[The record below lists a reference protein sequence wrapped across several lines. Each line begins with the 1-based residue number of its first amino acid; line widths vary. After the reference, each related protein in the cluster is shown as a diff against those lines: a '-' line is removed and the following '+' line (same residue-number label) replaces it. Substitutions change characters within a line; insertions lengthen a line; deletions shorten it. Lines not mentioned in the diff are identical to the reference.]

1 MKMKRILAVIVA
13 IMMALGCLG
22 AFAET
27 NGNPPEMPSGE
38 MGQPPEG
45 MGEPPQG
52 GPGGE
57 PPQGGPG
64 GEMGNPPDGMGGPG
78 GQGAPGDNAA
88 KAEGVIG
95 SWSSGGSEDYEYDA
109 ALYVTGEGIDEE
121 KSSTDRI
128 VSGEY
133 DASGADG
140 IVIEDTQSGNNGI
153 LVLNA
158 DYAIS
163 NANISLLTD
172 ADGSDTCDFSG
183 RGSAIA
189 AYGSEANVTVEDSTI
204 LTSGVVTMPVFA
216 DDGATVT
223 IRNSTLQ
230 SDGGTLSAD
239 YMNTPDQ
246 ALMVAPPWILGIMG
260 TSRCTNMMGDNTTTN
275 VIDSETS
282 AGAWAVLSTDA
293 GTDMAL
299 NIFNTSLTLN
309 NAYES
314 AAAPLQAEGGEISE
328 TLDNPYTVNYGSG
341 YGTYVIGNAVE
352 TFAGAEIN
360 VGTYA
365 TIFTGGSATYTA
377 LEAGQ
382 TYELK
387 NHQDETTA
395 TYTAEED
402 AVTEIHSDT
411 FGFMAHQGS
420 NAIAVEKGTV
430 VDSGYA
436 TFLVKSGA
444 SNETLTATVD
454 DATITNGGVLIQVM
468 DNDDTT
474 NGGMM
479 DADDPENT
487 NGGSQNF
494 KPYHTEDAGFNTDA
508 ASADSTVQ
516 TFTFT
521 GGNYTGN
528 IYNASGSDGLEGTTL
543 NVTFGEGAEY
553 TGAIASTSAI
563 HVTYDGSVA
572 VKESGGYAFDDTE
585 EAAAFA
591 AQYQNT
597 SFTIEEYWSIGQV
610 ANLVN
615 DNGANTI
622 NVMLTGDAVW
632 NVTGTSKIASLNI
645 EGDANVIVPEG
656 TTLTVGDKEY
666 TTCTITAETL

>member
-1 MKMKRILAVIVA
+1 MKRIIALIVTVML
-13 IMMALGCLG
+13 IVGSVC
-22 AFAET
+22 AFAE
-27 NGNPPEMPSGE
+27 PPS
-38 MGQPPEG
+38 
-45 MGEPPQG
+45 G
-52 GPGGE
+52 GPGGGQ

-64 GEMGNPPDGMGGPG
+64 GEMGNPPGGMGGPG
-78 GQGAPGDNAA
+78 GSNE

-95 SWSSGGSEDYEYDA
+95 SWSSGGSEDYEYSA
-109 ALYVTGEGIDEE
+109 ALYVTAEGIDEE
-121 KSSTDRI
+121 KSSTERI
-128 VSGEY
+128 AFGAY
-133 DASGADG
+133 DASSSDG
-140 IVIEDTQSGNNGI
+140 IVIEDTQSGDNGI
-153 LVLNA
+153 IVVDA
-158 DYAIS
+158 DYVIS
-163 NANISLLTD
+163 NTEINLLTD

-189 AYGSEANVTVEDSTI
+189 VYGSQANVTVEDST
-204 LTSGVVTMPVFA
+204 LHTAGVATMPVFA
-216 DDGATVT
+216 DDGATLT
-223 IRNSTLQ
+223 IKNSTLQ
-230 SDGGTLSAD
+230 SDGGTLSAE

-293 GTDMAL
+293 GSDMVL
-299 NIFNTSLTLN
+299 NVYDSSLTLN
-309 NAYES
+309 NADES
-314 AAAPLQAEGGEISE
+314 AAAPLQAEGGQISQ

-341 YGTYVIGNAVE
+341 YGTYAIGNAVE
-352 TFAGAEIN
+352 TFAGATIN

-377 LEAGQ
+377 LEAGE

-387 NHQDETTA
+387 NSAGETTA
-395 TYTAEED
+395 TYTATED
-402 AVTEIHSDT
+402 KATEIHSDT

-420 NAIAVEKGTV
+420 NAIALEKGTV

-436 TFLVKSGA
+436 TFLVKSGS

-479 DADDPENT
+479 DADDSENT

-508 ASADSTVQ
+508 ASAGSTAQ
-516 TFTFT
+516 AFTFT
-521 GGNYTGN
+521 NGEYTGS

-543 NVTFGEGAEY
+543 NVTFGEGADY
-553 TGAIASTSAI
+553 SGAIACTSAI
-563 HVTYDGSVA
+563 HVTYEGSVA
-572 VKESGGYAFDDTE
+572 VNDNGGAAFDDAD
-585 EAAAFA
+585 EAATFA

-597 SFTIEEYWSIGQV
+597 AFTIEEYWSIGQV
-610 ANLVN
+610 ANLMN
-615 DNGANTI
+615 DNGANAV
-622 NVMLTGDAVW
+622 NVTLTDDAVW
-632 NVTGTSKIASLNI
+632 TVLDTSLIASLTL
-645 EGDANVIVPEG
+645 EGSARVIVPESV
-656 TTLTVGDKEY
+656 TLTVGGVEY
-666 TTCTITAETL
+666 TNCTLTEQDL

>member
-1 MKMKRILAVIVA
+1 MKRIIALAIAIILAVGSI
-13 IMMALGCLG
+13 C
-22 AFAET
+22 AFAE
-27 NGNPPEMPSGE
+27 PPS
-38 MGQPPEG
+38 
-45 MGEPPQG
+45 G
-52 GPGGE
+52 GPGGGQ

-78 GQGAPGDNAA
+78 GSNE

-95 SWSSGGSEDYEYDA
+95 SWSSGGSEDYEYSA
-109 ALYVTGEGIDEE
+109 ALYVTAEGIDEE
-121 KSSTDRI
+121 KSSTERI
-128 VSGEY
+128 ASGAY
-133 DASGADG
+133 DASSSDG
-140 IVIEDTQSGNNGI
+140 IVIEDTQSGDNGI
-153 LVLNA
+153 IVVDA
-158 DYAIS
+158 DYVIS
-163 NANISLLTD
+163 NTEINLLTD

-189 AYGSEANVTVEDSTI
+189 VYGSQANVTVEDST
-204 LTSGVVTMPVFA
+204 LHTAGVATMPIFA
-216 DDGATVT
+216 DDGATLT
-223 IRNSTLQ
+223 IKNSTLQ
-230 SDGGTLSAD
+230 SDGGTLNAD
-239 YMNTPDQ
+239 YLNTPDQ

-293 GTDMAL
+293 GSDMVL
-299 NIFNTSLTLN
+299 NVYDSSLTLN
-309 NAYES
+309 NADES
-314 AAAPLQAEGGEISE
+314 AAAPLQAEGGQISQ

-341 YGTYVIGNAVE
+341 YGTYAIGNAVE
-352 TFAGAEIN
+352 TFAGATIN

-377 LEAGQ
+377 LEAGE

-387 NHQDETTA
+387 NSAGETTA
-395 TYTAEED
+395 TYTATED
-402 AVTEIHSDT
+402 KATEIHSDT
-411 FGFMAHQGS
+411 FGFMVHQGS
-420 NAIAVEKGTV
+420 NAIALEKGTV

-436 TFLVKSGA
+436 TFLVKSGS

-494 KPYHTEDAGFNTDA
+494 KPCHTEDAGFNTDA
-508 ASADSTVQ
+508 ASAGSTEQ

-521 GGNYTGN
+521 NSSYTGN
-528 IYNASGSDGLEGTTL
+528 IYNASGSDDLEGTTL
-543 NVTFGEGAEY
+543 NVTFGEGADY
-553 TGAIASTSAI
+553 SGAIAATSAI

-572 VKESGGYAFDDTE
+572 VKDNGGYAFDDAD

-615 DNGANTI
+615 DNSANTV
-622 NVMLTGDAVW
+622 NVTLTDDAVW
-632 NVTGTSKIASLNI
+632 TVTDTSLIASLTL
-645 EGDANVIVPEG
+645 EGSARVIVPESV
-656 TTLTVGDKEY
+656 TLTVGGVEY
-666 TTCTITAETL
+666 TNCTLTEQDL